1 MSVHFHWEA
10 DQFHGLLATS
20 HRDDVAPYILRYLDK
35 RGPTL
40 EAGCGLGRFVIFME
54 QQGFADVRGIDIS
67 PDAVDI
73 VNKIAP
79 HLNVTCGDVSD
90 LPFEDSSIRG
100 VVSLGVVEHFKEGP
114 QAALREFKRVMAPGA
129 TAIITVPY
137 LNVVR
142 RIKHAARLYEI
153 GRRIKAI
160 PASLSSV
167 RSREDVVARSL
178 AHLGHDDSPAE
189 HEPPAQFARWPAT
202 GPFFEYRF
210 GMKQFE
216 KELLGAGLSIVE
228 MAPIDTI
235 SGMFYEFGRVLVRAS
250 ADGGRALTRLGR
262 GFNRILTRAPRVHA
276 HMLLC
281 VVRKDGQ
288 S

>member
-10 DQFHGLLATS
+10 HQFHRLLASS
-20 HRDDVAPYILRYLDK
+20 HRDEVAPYILRHLDK
-35 RGPTL
+35 QGPIL

-54 QQGFADVRGIDIS
+54 ERGFRDVRGIDIS

-73 VNKIAP
+73 VNRIAP

-100 VVSLGVVEHFKEGP
+100 IVSLGVVEHFKEGP

-137 LNVVR
+137 LNLVR
-142 RIKHAARLYEI
+142 RIKHAVRLYEVGKQI
-153 GRRIKAI
+153 RAI
-160 PASLSSV
+160 PASVSAV

-178 AHLGHDDSPAE
+178 AHLDHDDSLRE
-189 HEPPAQFARWPAT
+189 HPSRFARWPAS

-210 GMKQFE
+210 GTKEFE
-216 KELLGAGLSIVE
+216 EELLGSGLSIVE
-228 MAPIDTI
+228 RAPIDTA
-235 SGMFYEFGRVLVRAS
+235 SGMFYEFGRLLVRAS
-250 ADGGRALTRLGR
+250 SDGGRALTRLGH
-262 GFNRILTRAPRVHA
+262 GFRRILIRAPWVHA
-276 HMLLC
+276 HMLLF
-281 VVRKDGQ
+281 VVRKDEW